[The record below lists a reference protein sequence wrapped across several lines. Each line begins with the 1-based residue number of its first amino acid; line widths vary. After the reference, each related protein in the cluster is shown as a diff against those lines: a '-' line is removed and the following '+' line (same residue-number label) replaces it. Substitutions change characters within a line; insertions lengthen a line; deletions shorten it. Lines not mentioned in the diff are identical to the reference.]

1 MIGNK
6 CQQNFITIKE
16 CYAKHDELLK
26 RNRGLENEMR
36 ELRKG
41 LEVSSMN
48 GRQVEKYE
56 EEIKVLKGQLKEKD
70 ESIGKI
76 KQQAEQWDHQNQYY
90 NGALQHLGEMIKLIS

>member
-56 EEIKVLKGQLKEKD
+56 E
-70 ESIGKI
+70 
-76 KQQAEQWDHQNQYY
+76 
-90 NGALQHLGEMIKLIS
+90 